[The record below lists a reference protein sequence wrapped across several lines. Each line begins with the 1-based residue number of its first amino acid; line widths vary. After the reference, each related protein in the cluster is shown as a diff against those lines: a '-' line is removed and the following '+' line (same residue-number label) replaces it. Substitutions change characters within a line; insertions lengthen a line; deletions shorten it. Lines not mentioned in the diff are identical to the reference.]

1 MKFVFYLQ
9 NGTKVA
15 ALPEGYDKFYIAED
29 LETSSELSRY
39 YYLGDDIQYSLD
51 ALCVNLYDAFQD
63 AIFPSRDEFYANY
76 GIQPQW
82 ISRAGLDSDFD
93 MSKDDTA
100 RCFSTSI
107 PTRMAELGVKDDKL
121 LEIYQE
127 IEAKKFRYELQEW
140 AAKRGK
146 TPTLNLLYV
155 VFLKVAYE
163 NKLRFFYG
171 NNETQLLEALNQMEH
186 KYTRTQA
193 KGKDLDYETL
203 AKTIFKS
210 IPDQYYEHLLRQLC
224 SNFRSLTD
232 AGLCWIEPCDIADS
246 FDEIEEAM
254 EDADITMSLEEFK
267 VLFAAWAAEIMTSQ
281 YAVGSEI
288 DDEVRRNI
296 TRIQRLGVEDE
307 TKLPTRIKNHLD
319 ERGLSIPQHKCDGNG
334 TWYAG
339 LSCDCTPRR
348 HPGRWWSA
356 RSFDHTDCHNHRR

>member
-1 MKFVFYLQ
+1 MKFAFYLQ

-127 IEAKKFRYELQEW
+127 IEAKKFRYAYTADCQSLVNTLQELILGCHSSLVGFYKHLCSLHSISRMSGVYFENS
-140 AAKRGK
+140 AESRMVFSF
-146 TPTLNLLYV
+146 LYN
-155 VFLKVAYE
+155 FIIQSYSMFDILTKIAYE
-163 NKLRFFYG
+163 F
-171 NNETQLLEALNQMEH
+171 EH
-186 KYTRTQA
+186 
-193 KGKDLDYETL
+193 
-203 AKTIFKS
+203 
-210 IPDQYYEHLLRQLC
+210 
-224 SNFRSLTD
+224 
-232 AGLCWIEPCDIADS
+232 
-246 FDEIEEAM
+246 
-254 EDADITMSLEEFK
+254 
-267 VLFAAWAAEIMTSQ
+267 
-281 YAVGSEI
+281 
-288 DDEVRRNI
+288 
-296 TRIQRLGVEDE
+296 
-307 TKLPTRIKNHLD
+307 
-319 ERGLSIPQHKCDGNG
+319 
-334 TWYAG
+334 
-339 LSCDCTPRR
+339 
-348 HPGRWWSA
+348 
-356 RSFDHTDCHNHRR
+356 

>member
-1 MKFVFYLQ
+1 MKFAFYLQ

-127 IEAKKFRYELQEW
+127 IEAKKFRYAYTADCQSLVNTLQELILGCHSSLVGFYKHLCSLHSISRMSGVYFENS
-140 AAKRGK
+140 AESRMVFSF
-146 TPTLNLLYV
+146 LYN
-155 VFLKVAYE
+155 FIIQSYSMFDILTKIAYE
-163 NKLRFFYG
+163 FEHLRTCESTYTKLAASNILYG
-171 NNETQLLEALNQMEH
+171 A
-186 KYTRTQA
+186 RT
-193 KGKDLDYETL
+193 DL
-203 AKTIFKS
+203 KS
-210 IPDQYYEHLLRQLC
+210 IRWELCLKSVAPLLLSKIC
-224 SNFRSLTD
+224 
-232 AGLCWIEPCDIADS
+232 
-246 FDEIEEAM
+246 
-254 EDADITMSLEEFK
+254 
-267 VLFAAWAAEIMTSQ
+267 VTS
-281 YAVGSEI
+281 
-288 DDEVRRNI
+288 
-296 TRIQRLGVEDE
+296 
-307 TKLPTRIKNHLD
+307 
-319 ERGLSIPQHKCDGNG
+319 
-334 TWYAG
+334 
-339 LSCDCTPRR
+339 
-348 HPGRWWSA
+348 
-356 RSFDHTDCHNHRR
+356 

>member
-1 MKFVFYLQ
+1 MKFAFYLQ

-127 IEAKKFRYELQEW
+127 IEAKKFKYAYTADCQSLVNTLQELILGCHSSLVGFYKHLCSLHSISRMSGVYFENS
-140 AAKRGK
+140 AESRMVFSF
-146 TPTLNLLYV
+146 LYN
-155 VFLKVAYE
+155 FIIQSYSMFDILTKIAYE
-163 NKLRFFYG
+163 FEHLRTCESTYTKLAASNILYGARTDLKIDPVGTVFEKCRTTSIIENLRNELVHNATWEMNPKIYIITEAGQIADRHILMPDFTAENTLMTFKSRKRFFAQGKKVNDELPVLYFDVMRRVYTTL
-171 NNETQLLEALNQMEH
+171 ERLL
-186 KYTRTQA
+186 
-193 KGKDLDYETL
+193 
-203 AKTIFKS
+203 
-210 IPDQYYEHLLRQLC
+210 
-224 SNFRSLTD
+224 
-232 AGLCWIEPCDIADS
+232 
-246 FDEIEEAM
+246 
-254 EDADITMSLEEFK
+254 
-267 VLFAAWAAEIMTSQ
+267 
-281 YAVGSEI
+281 
-288 DDEVRRNI
+288 
-296 TRIQRLGVEDE
+296 
-307 TKLPTRIKNHLD
+307 
-319 ERGLSIPQHKCDGNG
+319 
-334 TWYAG
+334 
-339 LSCDCTPRR
+339 
-348 HPGRWWSA
+348 GRP
-356 RSFDHTDCHNHRR
+356 